1 MRAGLI
7 PARPERK
14 ESIMAVPASKR
25 ARAMLPTGCMSPTGR
40 PENGGFQD
48 EGRNVETVR
57 DTPANSVPKPVS

>member
-57 DTPANSVPKPVS
+57 DTPAENVPKPVP

>member
-14 ESIMAVPASKR
+14 ERNMAVPASKH
-25 ARAMLPTGCMSPTGR
+25 AQAMSPTGR

-57 DTPANSVPKPVS
+57 DTPAENVPKPVP

>member
-1 MRAGLI
+1 MRAGFI

-14 ESIMAVPASKR
+14 ERNMAVPASKR

-57 DTPANSVPKPVS
+57 DTPAENVPKPVP